1 MIAARRT
8 EGIARRKPSRGR
20 AGTVPRPQDGESAAP
35 KRSGFSSPGKIRVFR
50 RDVPESFEGDPK
62 MNRDRLEW
70 TIAPLL
76 VIP

>member
-1 MIAARRT
+1 M
-8 EGIARRKPSRGR
+8 
-20 AGTVPRPQDGESAAP
+20 
-35 KRSGFSSPGKIRVFR
+35 
-50 RDVPESFEGDPK
+50 DVPESFEGDPK